1 MKYTLSCGDAMPGCS
16 ARFEED
22 SRERILE
29 LVAVH
34 ARDEHGLFATH
45 ESRQLGGHRIQ
56 QPRALRRRGRAS
68 DIRAKR
74 ACTRRRPGRAARA
87 RCRA

>member
-1 MKYTLSCGDAMPGCS
+1 MKYQLFCGDAMPGCS

-34 ARDEHGLFATH
+34 AQQVHGVQDVTDEMLEAIGANIV
-45 ESRQLGGHRIQ
+45 S
-56 QPRALRRRGRAS
+56 A
-68 DIRAKR
+68 
-74 ACTRRRPGRAARA
+74 
-87 RCRA
+87 